1 MLILITNDD
10 GVHAPGIIALAAA
23 LRPLGRVVVV
33 APDREKSAASHSLT
47 LHHPLRID
55 ELEEDRF
62 SVDGT
67 PTDCVHLAIHV
78 ILEGRKPDLLVSG
91 INRGGNLGQDITYS
105 GTVWAALE
113 GNIMGIHSMA
123 VSLVDDRYSDYRPA
137 ALFAARMAER
147 IRDHGLPEDTVLNL
161 NIPDDP
167 EQNLERYVITH
178 QGYHRFEESVVKN
191 SDPRGRSYYWIG
203 GQKLPY
209 RGGIDTDV
217 GAVSAGYISVTPLH
231 ADMTKYEAIE
241 NLRKWKGDGS

>member
-167 EQNLERYVITH
+167 EQDLERYVITH